1 MNGSQKFMEGDSR
14 NWSRKPR
21 LNWRAIPRKWRSS
34 ADSWGKGAGLRMT
47 LRFRCP
53 SKTSRI
59 ARCFF
64 ARLEAAGIWKI
75 RRSKRREG
83 ELVNQTSCLAKD
95 FFWPDKSVR
104 PTDQRGMFMPETII

>member
-1 MNGSQKFMEGDSR
+1 MNGSKKFMEGDSR

-34 ADSWGKGAGLRMT
+34 ADSCGKGAGLRMT

-83 ELVNQTSCLAKD
+83 ELVSQTPLSGQRLFLARQEC
-95 FFWPDKSVR
+95 PAHRSER
-104 PTDQRGMFMPETII
+104 NAHA